1 MNKLMKPVNNLV
13 DKFLKNKTICIV
25 LKIFLVLYAG
35 LFAPKL
41 PKQIMDILKH
51 PISKTVV
58 ALLVVYLATKDMMLA
73 ILCAVV
79 FILTIKLSNKL
90 DKKENF
96 QDQTQSLI
104 DLNNLVKKD
113 NEEKFKELNEVLNKS
128 NERHEKNFLE
138 IKDNIKSMTKTTDN
152 RLKKLKKSQLKM
164 IEQIKTIKDDLQKNK
179 QIEQK
184 KELEDISEITDNI
197 ENEDLM
203 EEFSNKNNVEA
214 FTNNKEYFTL

>member
-1 MNKLMKPVNNLV
+1 MNNLMKPVNNLF

-41 PKQIMDILKH
+41 PKQVIDILKH

-79 FILTIKLSNKL
+79 FILTIKLSDKL
-90 DKKENF
+90 DKKEHF
-96 QDQTQSLI
+96 QDQTQNII
-104 DLNNLVKKD
+104 DLNNLVEKK
-113 NEEKFKELNEVLNKS
+113 NEDRFNDLNKAINQS
-128 NERHEKNFLE
+128 NQINEKNHLE
-138 IKDNIKSMTKTTDN
+138 VKDSLTNMSKTTDN
-152 RLKKLKKSQLKM
+152 KLKKLKKSQLKI
-164 IEQIKTIKDDLQKNK
+164 IEQIKTIKNDIEKMK
-179 QIEQK
+179 QNEQK
-184 KELEDISEITDNI
+184 KELEDISEITDNV

-203 EEFSNKNNVEA
+203 EEFSNKNNIDA
-214 FTNNKEYFTL
+214 FTNKKEYFTL